1 MNAVHADFLL
11 NPEITFLNHGSFGAC
26 PKPIFEDYQQWQL
39 QLERDPVQFITKK
52 NAAALKAAREALGAY
67 VSCAADDL
75 VFTPNPSYAIN
86 IIAKNLVLEP
96 GDEILTT
103 DLEYGAMNRTW
114 DYYCEKAGAVF
125 RKQKISLPLTSKAA
139 FVADFFAGL
148 TPRTKAIFI
157 SQITSMTALVL
168 PVAEICARA
177 KELGLIT
184 IVDGAHAPGHVPVD
198 LAQLEADI
206 YTGACHKWMLTPK
219 GSAFL
224 YVRKEMQAQ
233 FDPLVI
239 SWGYASDNPGPSQF
253 LDYHETQGTRDM
265 AAFFTLP
272 KAIAYLK
279 DNEWDKRSKR
289 CRELILRN
297 YQVVCDLLGT
307 EPICPVNGDFLGQMC
322 SIPVRTDKPVELKEL
337 LYTEYKIEIP
347 VFVERNRTYIRI
359 SIQAYNSQA
368 DIDTLIEALLDI
380 QRETTLIR

>member
-1 MNAVHADFLL
+1 MDAVQADFLL

-52 NAAALKAAREALGAY
+52 TAVALKAARAALGAY
-67 VSCAADDL
+67 VGCDADDL

-86 IIAKNLVLEP
+86 IIAKNLKLEP

-125 RKQKISLPLTSKAA
+125 RKQKISLPLTSKGA
-139 FVADFFAGL
+139 FVDDFFAGL
-148 TPRTKAIFI
+148 TPRTKVIFI

-168 PVAEICARA
+168 PVTEICARA
-177 KELGLIT
+177 KALGLIT

-198 LAQLEADI
+198 LSQLQADI

-219 GSAFL
+219 GSSFL
-224 YVRKEMQAQ
+224 YVRREIQQQ

-265 AAFFTLP
+265 SAFFTLP
-272 KAIAYLK
+272 RAIAYLN
-279 DNEWDKRSKR
+279 DNAWDKRAQL

-297 YQVVCDLLGT
+297 YPVVCDLLGT

-322 SIPVRTDKPVELKEL
+322 SIPVRTEKPVELKEL
-337 LYTEYKIEIP
+337 LYAKYRIEIP
-347 VFVERNRTYIRI
+347 VFVERDRTYIRI
-359 SIQAYNSQA
+359 SMQAYNSQA
-368 DIDTLIEALLDI
+368 DIDTLIAALLDI
-380 QRETTLIR
+380 QRETTLIN